1 MLRTLAAK
9 HRSSVPKMTARHRA
23 RIQTPSGLRTCF
35 EAVVPRQGRKPLVA
49 RFGGIPLRRNRNAV
63 PCDRVPDPAPHR
75 HREIIRRL
83 LRSKCEICGRNAIRV
98 TRTRSP
104 ESSLRGNSHGEF
116 GGRPRGKGPAQAGTS
131 PRGRPYVPEFQ
142 PLLRDLDLAG
152 WVLTMDAGHTV
163 RSHATFISGELLAHF
178 ISDRK
183 KAARKA
189 CSSGWMPWTGHRSR
203 HAQERRDRARAQGD
217 QDHPGPRRAR

>member
-1 MLRTLAAK
+1 
-9 HRSSVPKMTARHRA
+9 MTTSRCWLGISAPAWLKESDTPQA

-104 ESSLRGNSHGEF
+104 ESSLRGNSHGEL
-116 GGRPRGKGPAQAGTS
+116 
-131 PRGRPYVPEFQ
+131 YVP
-142 PLLRDLDLAG
+142 
-152 WVLTMDAGHTV
+152 
-163 RSHATFISGELLAHF
+163 
-178 ISDRK
+178 
-183 KAARKA
+183 
-189 CSSGWMPWTGHRSR
+189 
-203 HAQERRDRARAQGD
+203 
-217 QDHPGPRRAR
+217 